1 MGKSLPT
8 TERETMT
15 EDQLEK
21 KARQII
27 WRCMDRM
34 GVKQSSFDFPAFFEE
49 EGYSI
54 MNALEDG
61 LDMAE
66 IQTNVGDLLKPFCPD
81 YY

>member
-1 MGKSLPT
+1 M
-8 TERETMT
+8 
-15 EDQLEK
+15 
-21 KARQII
+21 A
-27 WRCMDRM
+27 RM
-34 GVKQSSFDFPAFFEE
+34 GVKQSEFDFPAFFEE

-61 LDMAE
+61 IDMAE